1 MEGETPMTG
10 KVQKIILSYFS
21 YFFCAFP
28 SHTCLPLHVCFLFAY
43 KTQKSTC
50 SAGLNYRLINSTCK
64 MNWLTRHLAFGLQY
78 CGLTYRPVQTKR
90 LNIMITVSME
100 TFITKISIHE
110 CHWKNFIYD
119 LILNEKHC
127 ISIMFLIL

>member
-10 KVQKIILSYFS
+10 KVQKIIIILFQL
-21 YFFCAFP
+21 FFL
-28 SHTCLPLHVCFLFAY
+28 CLPQSHLSSTPCLLFVCL
-43 KTQKSTC
+43 QNPKSTC